1 MSDEWS
7 FIHQIRQGALLRV
20 SFKEYCINCIQFS
33 RMIIAIV
40 RISVSVSLL
49 ITKLLQWSSPLR
61 CSSLGSGAW
70 QSCRMQTNA
79 FVDFLFACSCTAV
92 GLMDCEALASSSNFH
107 QKNDLPHA
115 TYRTSLFIPNLSH
128 TLPRLTPWLPTQA
141 RAPFH
146 PPWHRLWR
154 WGSGILKSNVSEM
167 YAALHT
173 WIKKGKKTLQRSCWS
188 LIWSYTNMY
197 IPRSIYNIYTA
208 YHCMYY

>member
-1 MSDEWS
+1 M
-7 FIHQIRQGALLRV
+7 
-20 SFKEYCINCIQFS
+20 QFS

-188 LIWSYTNMY
+188 LI
-197 IPRSIYNIYTA
+197 
-208 YHCMYY
+208 